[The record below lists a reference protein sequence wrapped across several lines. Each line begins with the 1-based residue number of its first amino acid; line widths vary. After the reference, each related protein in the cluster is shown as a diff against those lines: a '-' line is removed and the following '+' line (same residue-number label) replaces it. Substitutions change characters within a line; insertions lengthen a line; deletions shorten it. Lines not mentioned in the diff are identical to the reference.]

1 MSVKTSTIRMHNDIK
16 RDFGKLSNV
25 KEYGVSKYSS
35 DYILN
40 KLADKYYKSAKTIE
54 NIVFN
59 RTKTSEVTQTSL
71 FTDL

>member
-16 RDFGKLSNV
+16 KDFDKLSDIKEFGV
-25 KEYGVSKYSS
+25 KKYST
-35 DYILN
+35 DYVLN
-40 KLADKYYKSAKTIE
+40 KIADKYYKSAKTVE

-59 RTKTSEVTQTSL
+59 RTTTAKVSQPTL